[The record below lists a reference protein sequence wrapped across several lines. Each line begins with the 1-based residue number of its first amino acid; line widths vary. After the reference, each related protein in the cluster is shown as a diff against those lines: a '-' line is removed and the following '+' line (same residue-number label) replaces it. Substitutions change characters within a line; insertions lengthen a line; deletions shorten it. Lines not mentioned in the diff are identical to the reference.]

1 MGTITYE
8 VLRDHGTGPVF
19 KKGDTRELAEHEARP
34 LVEGG
39 TLRPVGEADPEQAA
53 NPDLVE
59 QAKAERAAPQNK
71 AEPVPDFNKTKPRVP
86 RE

>member
-1 MGTITYE
+1 MANETYE
-8 VLRDHGTGPVF
+8 VLRDHGTNPSF

-39 TLRPVGEADPEQAA
+39 TLRLAGGGDKRQE
-53 NPDLVE
+53 DLVE
-59 QAKAERAAPQNK
+59 ESKAEREAPQNK
-71 AEPVPDFNKTKPRVP
+71 AEGPAPENKTRPRVP